1 MKQVKDVIVAWN
13 NNGNPL
19 FAVIPM
25 NISLEEADEIAHKV
39 KKKMKIDNTSEE
51 LFGINWVE

>member
-1 MKQVKDVIVAWN
+1 MKQIKNAIVAWN
-13 NNGNPL
+13 DNGSPL

-25 NISLEEADEIAHKV
+25 EISLEKADEIAHKV

-51 LFGINWVE
+51 LFVINWAE